1 MVSSQEDINKVITE
15 NQDQLKSLGAKSLG
29 LFGSFARNE
38 ANADSD
44 VDMIVEFRDGQKTY
58 DNFIELAELLE
69 NLLGRRVELVT
80 ESSLSKY
87 IKPHIQKEVI
97 YVPIDL

>member
-1 MVSSQEDINKVITE
+1 MVSSKDDINKVIID
-15 NQDQLKSLGAKSLG
+15 NQVQLKSLGAKSFG

-38 ANADSD
+38 ANENSD

>member
-1 MVSSQEDINKVITE
+1 MVSSKDDINKVIAE
-15 NQDQLKSLGAKSLG
+15 NQVQLKSLGAKSFG

-38 ANADSD
+38 ANEDSD
-44 VDMIVEFRDGQKTY
+44 VDMIVEFKDGQKTY